1 MILNF
6 WCGGI
11 ICYWNRGRNINRNV
25 YHGKLYW
32 SLHSILTSY
41 FDSESGNYRE
51 MPSRKDSGP
60 PPAKPK
66 PEDLIAEFK
75 TKFEEFSSDT
85 KLRLDQVT
93 VGLGNVRETQLH
105 LEEQNKICSLEE
117 AQNIKDFTDKLSQQ
131 ILEKLAASEQNFKHE
146 FLRLEGFLQEGR
158 FYMKM
163 LDCVLEIVHR
173 EWLVQNFRLAI
184 GQHLRDRGGD
194 VGEAGDV

>member
-1 MILNF
+1 
-6 WCGGI
+6 
-11 ICYWNRGRNINRNV
+11 
-25 YHGKLYW
+25 
-32 SLHSILTSY
+32 
-41 FDSESGNYRE
+41 
-51 MPSRKDSGP
+51 MPSRKDSGQ

-75 TKFEEFSSDT
+75 TKFGEFSSDT

-105 LEEQNKICSLEE
+105 LEEQNIICSLEE

-173 EWLVQNFRLAI
+173 EWLVQNFRFAI